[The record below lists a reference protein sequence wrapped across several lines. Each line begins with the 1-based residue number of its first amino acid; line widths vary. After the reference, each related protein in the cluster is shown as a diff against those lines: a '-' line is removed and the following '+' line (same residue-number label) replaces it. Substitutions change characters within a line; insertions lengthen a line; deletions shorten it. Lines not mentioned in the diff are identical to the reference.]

1 MSEKRIAKIA
11 VAAANYSID
20 KPYDYLIPDSMA
32 DLIAPGMRVT
42 VPFSR
47 GNRRSEGIV
56 LAVSDNS
63 EYESLKP
70 IESCLDKET
79 MLTPSQLKLA
89 LWMHDRLFCTVY
101 DAVRTILPAGC
112 WFKADGARQVNDKMR
127 EMISLAIDAEEAF
140 DTAQN
145 IRRKAPMQAALLELM
160 CSTGRVSA
168 REAMHFTG
176 ASRQSLNALINAQ
189 LVVADKEEVFRRPEV
204 WTGKLKALPELNRE
218 QKIAYSGIKKLLDE
232 PCPEAALLCGV
243 TGSGKTSVYIR
254 LIDDTIKSGKCA
266 ILLVPEIALT
276 PQMIHT
282 FSEYFGNDVAI
293 LHSSL
298 AVGERYDEW
307 KRIKTG
313 GAKLAIGTRSAVFAP
328 FENLG
333 LIIIDEEQEDSYK
346 SENSPRYHAR
356 DVAKY
361 RCAKTNSLLL
371 LGSATPDIES
381 RYAAESGK
389 YKLFRMNERY
399 NAMQLPSVEIV
410 DMKSELKSGNGS
422 ELSSR
427 LKAELEELDRQKG
440 ELIDEIC
447 AMAECRQELKLCADR
462 MDTKVAY
469 AEAEGRL
476 YGMESVVAL
485 QGWVLA
491 RKVPELE
498 ASLEKFD
505 CAWELCDPEPEEYPD
520 VPVQLRNNKITN
532 ALNMV
537 TNMYSLPSYDGVDPN
552 PLMAPFFILF
562 YGLMMAD
569 MGYGLIMILAAVV
582 AMKKMHPRK
591 GSLSFCQLLL
601 YSGISTFIMGI
612 LTGGFFGDAL
622 AQIGKILGKPD
633 GWGELW
639 GIADRT
645 DYDLTQHQNVSG
657 QDMTYFDP
665 EKNESYVPYD
675 VETSIG
681 VDRMFLSVMCHSYCE
696 EKLENGETRVVLRLP
711 EALAPVKCAVFP
723 LDKKYGLPE
732 LAHEIVDELKFHF
745 NTHYG
750 DPKDSIGKR
759 YRRQDAIGTPFCIT
773 VDHETPNDHKVT
785 LRYRD
790 TMEQERVAISDLRSI
805 IEERVSITSVLK
817 KLGKEIKNF

>member
-32 DLIAPGMRVT
+32 DVVASGMRVT

-218 QKIAYSGIKKLLDE
+218 QKIAYTGIKKLLDE

-427 LKAELEELDRQKG
+427 LKAELEENIERG
-440 ELIDEIC
+440 EQSILFINRRGANKLICCGDCGYVYKCPNCSVSLTYHSVNKRLIC
-447 AMAECRQELKLCADR
+447 HYCGYTRRADSHCPECGGMLTFVGAGTQLIEEELKQLYPDTQVLR
-462 MDTKVAY
+462 MDTDTVKA
-469 AEAEGRL
+469 AG
-476 YGMESVVAL
+476 SHD
-485 QGWVLA
+485 VLLN
-491 RKVPELE
+491 RFKN
-498 ASLEKFD
+498 EKI
-505 CAWELCDPEPEEYPD
+505 PIM
-520 VPVQLRNNKITN
+520 VGTQ
-532 ALNMV
+532 MV
-537 TNMYSLPSYDGVDPN
+537 T
-552 PLMAPFFILF
+552 
-562 YGLMMAD
+562 
-569 MGYGLIMILAAVV
+569 
-582 AMKKMHPRK
+582 
-591 GSLSFCQLLL
+591 
-601 YSGISTFIMGI
+601 
-612 LTGGFFGDAL
+612 
-622 AQIGKILGKPD
+622 
-633 GWGELW
+633 
-639 GIADRT
+639 
-645 DYDLTQHQNVSG
+645 
-657 QDMTYFDP
+657 
-665 EKNESYVPYD
+665 
-675 VETSIG
+675 
-681 VDRMFLSVMCHSYCE
+681 
-696 EKLENGETRVVLRLP
+696 
-711 EALAPVKCAVFP
+711 
-723 LDKKYGLPE
+723 
-732 LAHEIVDELKFHF
+732 
-745 NTHYG
+745 
-750 DPKDSIGKR
+750 
-759 YRRQDAIGTPFCIT
+759 
-773 VDHETPNDHKVT
+773 
-785 LRYRD
+785 
-790 TMEQERVAISDLRSI
+790 
-805 IEERVSITSVLK
+805 
-817 KLGKEIKNF
+817 

>member
-1 MSEKRIAKIA
+1 MVGMSEKRIAKIA

-20 KPYDYLIPDSMA
+20 KPYDYLIPDSIA
-32 DLIAPGMRVT
+32 DLVAPGMRVT

-204 WTGKLKALPELNRE
+204 WTGKLKPLPELNRE
-218 QKIAYSGIKKLLDE
+218 QKYAYTGIKKLLDE

-427 LKAELEELDRQKG
+427 LKAELEENIERG
-440 ELIDEIC
+440 EQSILFINRRGANKLICCGDCGYVYKCPNCSVSLTYHSVNKRLIC
-447 AMAECRQELKLCADR
+447 HYCGYTRRADSHCPECGGMLTFVGAGTQLIEEELKQLYPDTQVLR
-462 MDTKVAY
+462 MDTDTVKA
-469 AEAEGRL
+469 AG
-476 YGMESVVAL
+476 SHD
-485 QGWVLA
+485 VLLN
-491 RKVPELE
+491 KFKN
-498 ASLEKFD
+498 EKI
-505 CAWELCDPEPEEYPD
+505 PIM
-520 VPVQLRNNKITN
+520 VGTQ
-532 ALNMV
+532 MV
-537 TNMYSLPSYDGVDPN
+537 TK
-552 PLMAPFFILF
+552 
-562 YGLMMAD
+562 GLN
-569 MGYGLIMILAAVV
+569 
-582 AMKKMHPRK
+582 
-591 GSLSFCQLLL
+591 F
-601 YSGISTFIMGI
+601 
-612 LTGGFFGDAL
+612 
-622 AQIGKILGKPD
+622 
-633 GWGELW
+633 
-639 GIADRT
+639 
-645 DYDLTQHQNVSG
+645 
-657 QDMTYFDP
+657 
-665 EKNESYVPYD
+665 
-675 VETSIG
+675 
-681 VDRMFLSVMCHSYCE
+681 
-696 EKLENGETRVVLRLP
+696 EN
-711 EALAPVKCAVFP
+711 
-723 LDKKYGLPE
+723 
-732 LAHEIVDELKFHF
+732 
-745 NTHYG
+745 
-750 DPKDSIGKR
+750 
-759 YRRQDAIGTPFCIT
+759 
-773 VDHETPNDHKVT
+773 VT
-785 LRYRD
+785 L
-790 TMEQERVAISDLRSI
+790 ILSLI
-805 IEERVSITSVLK
+805 HI
-817 KLGKEIKNF
+817 